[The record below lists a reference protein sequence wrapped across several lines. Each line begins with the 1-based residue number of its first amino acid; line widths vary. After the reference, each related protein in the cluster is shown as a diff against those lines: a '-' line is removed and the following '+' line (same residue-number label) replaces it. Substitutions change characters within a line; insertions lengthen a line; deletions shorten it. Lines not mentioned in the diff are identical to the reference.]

1 MSLDEPLEPVDDDPV
16 LPELPVPMSLDDE
29 PLDPVPS
36 EPELESF
43 ELGVLVVS
51 RSLVV
56 WPDALPLDPVEPVP
70 ALPLVCAKAGAPV
83 TRRPAM
89 PRPPTTPHPIFIR
102 IPSLLLR
109 LETDQAFVPWRPS
122 CWLPER

>member
-1 MSLDEPLEPVDDDPV
+1 MSLDEPVEPEPVVPDV
-16 LPELPVPMSLDDE
+16 EPELPVPMSLEE
-29 PLDPVPS
+29 PLDLVPS
-36 EPELESF
+36 EPELELEPF
-43 ELGVLVVS
+43 EPAVS

-56 WPDALPLDPVEPVP
+56 WPDALPLDPVDPVD
-70 ALPLVCAKAGAPV
+70 PLLSAKAGAV
-83 TRRPAM
+83 ATRSPAI

-109 LETDQAFVPWRPS
+109 LETDQAFVPWHPS